1 MAAAALR
8 APAWTSTTW
17 IWIGTR
23 LRELSILTRMS
34 SRGSGTST
42 TATSPL
48 VSALVT
54 ARHRV
59 VLPLPGGPVMP
70 TDFTSSVSI
79 LGAGDKE
86 SESVLKITDD
96 AAAVLERA
104 YDAAGRF
111 NPGVKVRV
119 YRTAGQVLLGFADR

>member
-8 APAWTSTTW
+8 APAWTSTIW
-17 IWIGTR
+17 IWMGTR
-23 LRELSILTRMS
+23 FREFSISTRTS
-34 SRGSGTST
+34 TRGSGTST

-48 VSALVT
+48 VSPPVT
-54 ARHRV
+54 ARQRV

-70 TDFTSSVSI
+70 TDFTCREHTGGHETRRSR
-79 LGAGDKE
+79 
-86 SESVLKITDD
+86 VLEITDD

-111 NPGVKVRV
+111 NPGVKIRV
-119 YRTAGQVLLGFADR
+119 YRTGDQVQLGFD